1 MLFFLTIFF
10 THAYYIRNNTLL
22 FFCYFFVVISFEL
35 FYYNNVPA
43 GKKGNNKMKPDTIKL
58 ELVKELREQT
68 HYSVCYLLAEQV
80 VGEEGTEKHY
90 YTLSLGEKDGV
101 DYIVQITYKD
111 EKVILHNIIPVD
123 GCVRSYI
130 VSKLEKVC
138 KELTEKY

>member
-1 MLFFLTIFF
+1 
-10 THAYYIRNNTLL
+10 
-22 FFCYFFVVISFEL
+22 
-35 FYYNNVPA
+35 
-43 GKKGNNKMKPDTIKL
+43 MKPDTIKL

-111 EKVILHNIIPVD
+111 EKVILHNIIPID